1 MNRQHRK
8 IRWGV
13 LGYARIARVEII
25 PAILR
30 AENSEFHA
38 LASRDG
44 AKLAA
49 ARAQFP
55 GVAKTFHGY
64 EGLLRDPDVDAVYVP
79 LPNALHRE
87 WTIRAAEHGK
97 HVLVEKPAALNAAEC
112 REMIAACAANGV
124 RLMEAFMYRC
134 HPQTTKIVEM
144 VRQGLLGEI
153 KLIQSAFGFNAPG
166 FKPQPSLW
174 PPPTVPAP

>member
-64 EGLLRDPDVDAVYVP
+64 EGLLRDPDVDAVYIP

-97 HVLVEKPAALNAAEC
+97 HVLVENPAALNAAEC

-134 HPQTTKIVEM
+134 HPQTAKIVEL

-153 KLIQSAFGFNAPG
+153 KRVELKVS
-166 FKPQPSLW
+166 
-174 PPPTVPAP
+174 